1 MRDRTR
7 LNVLI
12 LALCQALYLSASS
25 IQVALSGLVGAML
38 APDRLL
44 ATLPFSLIT
53 VMVASTTIPAS
64 FLMARL
70 GRRAGFVLGAL
81 LGGSGGAISTIAIF
95 HQSFAGFCVGNAL
108 MGCFQAVAQYYR
120 FAAADAAEPAFKSR
134 AISWV
139 MAGGVAAALLGP
151 GIAGFSKD
159 LFAPVTFAGSY
170 LAIVVLSGLSI
181 LLLSRL
187 AIPRPAAAAGQGG
200 RKLAVIA
207 RQPAFIAAVANNVI
221 GYASMVF
228 VMSATPLAA
237 VACGHSSDDAIGII
251 RMHLIGMFAPSFFT
265 GSLIARFGVTRILL
279 AGAAMLLASALSAL
293 SGLALYNFWAALALL
308 GVGWNFLYVG
318 GTTLLTAAYRPEERT
333 KTQAANEF
341 ITFGV
346 VACASFASGGVMA
359 RLGWAA
365 ISYAT
370 IAPLLVAAAATL
382 WYAAVSRRP
391 LPAPATLPRSSS

>member
-1 MRDRTR
+1 MRERTR
-7 LNVLI
+7 LNVVI

-38 APDRLL
+38 APDKLL

-53 VMVASTTIPAS
+53 VMTASTTIPAS
-64 FLMARL
+64 FVMARL

-81 LGGSGGAISTIAIF
+81 LGGTGGAISTFAIF
-95 HQSFAGFCVGNAL
+95 HQSFIAFCVGNAL

-134 AISWV
+134 AVSWV

-159 LFAPVTFAGSY
+159 LFAPITFAGSY
-170 LAIVVLSGLSI
+170 LAIVVLAALSI

-187 AIPRPAAAAGQGG
+187 SIPRPAAPAPGQGG

-207 RQPAFIAAVANNVI
+207 RQPAFIAAVANGVL
-221 GYASMVF
+221 GYATMVF

-251 RMHLIGMFAPSFFT
+251 RMHLLGMFAPSFVT

-279 AGAAMLLASALSAL
+279 AGAGMLLASAVAAL

-318 GTTLLTAAYRPEERT
+318 GTTLLTSAYRPEERA

-341 ITFGV
+341 LTFGV
-346 VACASFASGGVMA
+346 VAVASFASGGVMA
-359 RLGWAA
+359 RIGWSA
-365 ISYAT
+365 INYAT
-370 IAPLLVAAAATL
+370 FPLLLIAAATTL
-382 WYAAVSRRP
+382 WYATVSRRW
-391 LPAPATLPRSSS
+391 

>member
-1 MRDRTR
+1 MRERTR
-7 LNVLI
+7 LNVVI

-38 APDRLL
+38 APDKLL

-53 VMVASTTIPAS
+53 VMTASTTIPAS
-64 FLMARL
+64 FVMARL

-81 LGGSGGAISTIAIF
+81 IGGTGGAISSI
-95 HQSFAGFCVGNAL
+95 GNAL
-108 MGCFQAVAQYYR
+108 MGCFQAVA
-120 FAAADAAEPAFKSR
+120 AESLLTTADAAEPAFKSR
-134 AISWV
+134 AVSWV

-159 LFAPVTFAGSY
+159 LFAPITFAGSY
-170 LAIVVLSGLSI
+170 LAIVVLAALSI

-187 AIPRPAAAAGQGG
+187 SIPRPAAPAPGQGG

-207 RQPAFIAAVANNVI
+207 RQPAFIAAVANGVL
-221 GYASMVF
+221 GYATMVF

-251 RMHLIGMFAPSFFT
+251 RMHLIGMFAPSFVT

-279 AGAAMLLASALSAL
+279 AGAGMLLASAVAAL

-318 GTTLLTAAYRPEERT
+318 GTTLLTAAYRPEERA

-341 ITFGV
+341 LTFGV
-346 VACASFASGGVMA
+346 VAVASFASGGVMA
-359 RLGWAA
+359 RIGWNA
-365 ISYAT
+365 INYAT
-370 IAPLLVAAAATL
+370 FPLLLIAAATTL
-382 WYAAVSRRP
+382 WYATVSRRW
-391 LPAPATLPRSSS
+391 

>member
-1 MRDRTR
+1 MRERTR
-7 LNVLI
+7 LNVVI

-38 APDRLL
+38 APDKLL

-53 VMVASTTIPAS
+53 VMTASTTIPAS
-64 FLMARL
+64 FVMARL

-81 LGGSGGAISTIAIF
+81 IGGTGGAISSIAIF
-95 HQSFAGFCVGNAL
+95 RQSFIAFCIGNAL

-134 AISWV
+134 AVSWV

-159 LFAPVTFAGSY
+159 LFAPITFAGSY
-170 LAIVVLSGLSI
+170 LAIVVLAALSI

-187 AIPRPAAAAGQGG
+187 SIPVPAAAAAAGQGG

-207 RQPAFIAAVANNVI
+207 RQPAFIAAVANGVL
-221 GYASMVF
+221 GYATMVF

-251 RMHLIGMFAPSFFT
+251 RMHLLGMFAPSFVT
-265 GSLIARFGVTRILL
+265 GSLIARFGVTRVLL
-279 AGAAMLLASALSAL
+279 AGAGMLLASALAAL
-293 SGLALYNFWAALALL
+293 SGIALYNFWAALALL

-318 GTTLLTAAYRPEERT
+318 GTTLLTAAYRPEERA

-341 ITFGV
+341 LTFGV
-346 VACASFASGGVMA
+346 VAMASFASGGVMA
-359 RLGWAA
+359 RIGWNA
-365 ISYAT
+365 INYAT
-370 IAPLLVAAAATL
+370 FPLLLIAAATTV
-382 WYAAVSRRP
+382 WYATVSRRW
-391 LPAPATLPRSSS
+391 

>member
-1 MRDRTR
+1 MRERTR
-7 LNVLI
+7 LNVVI

-38 APDRLL
+38 APDKLL

-53 VMVASTTIPAS
+53 VMTASATIPAS
-64 FLMARL
+64 FVMARL

-81 LGGSGGAISTIAIF
+81 IGGTGGAISSIAIF
-95 HQSFAGFCVGNAL
+95 RQSFIAFCIGNAL

-134 AISWV
+134 AVSWV

-159 LFAPVTFAGSY
+159 LFAPITFAGSY
-170 LAIVVLSGLSI
+170 LAIVVLAALSI

-187 AIPRPAAAAGQGG
+187 SIPRP
-200 RKLAVIA
+200 
-207 RQPAFIAAVANNVI
+207 
-221 GYASMVF
+221 
-228 VMSATPLAA
+228 AA

-251 RMHLIGMFAPSFFT
+251 RMHLLGMFAPSFVT

-279 AGAAMLLASALSAL
+279 AGAGMLLASAVAAL

-318 GTTLLTAAYRPEERT
+318 GTTLLTSAYRPEERA

-341 ITFGV
+341 LTFGV
-346 VACASFASGGVMA
+346 VAMASFASGGVMA
-359 RLGWAA
+359 RIGWNA
-365 ISYAT
+365 INYAT
-370 IAPLLVAAAATL
+370 FPLLLIAAATTL
-382 WYAAVSRRP
+382 WYATVSRRW
-391 LPAPATLPRSSS
+391 

>member
-1 MRDRTR
+1 MGGRTR
-7 LNVLI
+7 LNVVI

-25 IQVALSGLVGAML
+25 VQVALSGLVGAML

-53 VMVASTTIPAS
+53 VMTASATIPAS
-64 FLMARL
+64 FLMARW

-81 LGGSGGAISTIAIF
+81 LGGSGGAISTVAIF
-95 HQSFAGFCVGNAL
+95 QQSFIAFCVGNAL

-134 AISWV
+134 AVSWV

-159 LFAPVTFAGSY
+159 LFAPVAFAGSY
-170 LAIVVLSGLSI
+170 LAIVVLAAASI
-181 LLLSRL
+181 LLLSL
-187 AIPRPAAAAGQGG
+187 LSIPKPAAAAAGQRG
-200 RKLAVIA
+200 RPLAVIA
-207 RQPAFIAAVANNVI
+207 RQPAFITAVANNVL
-221 GYASMVF
+221 GYATMVF
-228 VMSATPLAA
+228 VMAATPLAA
-237 VACGHSSDDAIGII
+237 VACGHSSGDAIGVI
-251 RMHLIGMFAPSFFT
+251 RMHLIGMFAPSFVT

-279 AGAAMLLASALSAL
+279 AGAGMLLASALAAL
-293 SGLALYNFWAALALL
+293 SGIALYNFWVALALL

-318 GTTLLTAAYRPEERT
+318 GTTLLTAAYRAEERA

-341 ITFGV
+341 LTFGV
-346 VACASFASGGVMA
+346 VAMASFASGGVMA

-370 IAPLLVAAAATL
+370 LVPLLVAAAATL
-382 WYAAVSRRP
+382 WYVAVSRRP
-391 LPAPATLPRSSS
+391 AAPATVPSP

>member
-1 MRDRTR
+1 MRERTR
-7 LNVLI
+7 LNVVI

-38 APDRLL
+38 APDKLL

-53 VMVASTTIPAS
+53 VMTASTTIPAS
-64 FLMARL
+64 FVMARL

-81 LGGSGGAISTIAIF
+81 IGGTGGAISSIAIF
-95 HQSFAGFCVGNAL
+95 RQSFIAFCIGNAL

-134 AISWV
+134 AVSWV

-159 LFAPVTFAGSY
+159 LFAPITFAGSY
-170 LAIVVLSGLSI
+170 LAIVVLAALSI

-187 AIPRPAAAAGQGG
+187 SIPRPAAPAAGQGG

-207 RQPAFIAAVANNVI
+207 RQPAFIAAVANGVL
-221 GYASMVF
+221 GYATMVF

-251 RMHLIGMFAPSFFT
+251 RMHLLGMFAPSFVT

-279 AGAAMLLASALSAL
+279 AGAGMLLASAVAAL

-318 GTTLLTAAYRPEERT
+318 GTTLLTSAYRPEERA

-341 ITFGV
+341 LTFGV
-346 VACASFASGGVMA
+346 VAVASFASGGVMA
-359 RLGWAA
+359 RIGWNA
-365 ISYAT
+365 INYAT
-370 IAPLLVAAAATL
+370 FPLLLIAAATTL
-382 WYAAVSRRP
+382 WYATVSRRW
-391 LPAPATLPRSSS
+391 

>member
-1 MRDRTR
+1 MRERTR

-25 IQVALSGLVGAML
+25 IQVALSGLGGAMP
-38 APDRLL
+38 AADKLL
-44 ATLPFSLIT
+44 AALPFSLIT
-53 VMVASTTIPAS
+53 VMAASTTIPAS

-81 LGGSGGAISTIAIF
+81 LGGRGGAISTTAIF
-95 HQSFAGFCVGNAL
+95 PRSFIAFCVGNAL

-120 FAAADAAEPAFKSR
+120 FAAADAAAPAFKSR
-134 AISWV
+134 AVSWV

-159 LFAPVTFAGSY
+159 LFAPITFAGSY
-170 LAIVVLSGLSI
+170 LAILVLAALSI
-181 LLLSRL
+181 PPLSRL
-187 AIPRPAAAAGQGG
+187 SIPPPAAPPPGQGG

-207 RQPAFIAAVANNVI
+207 RQPAFIAALANGVL
-221 GYASMVF
+221 GYATMVF

-251 RMHLIGMFAPSFFT
+251 RMHLLGMFAPSFVT
-265 GSLIARFGVTRILL
+265 GSLIAPFGATPVLP
-279 AGAAMLLASALSAL
+279 AGAGMLLASALAAL
-293 SGLALYNFWAALALL
+293 SGIALYNFWAALALL

-318 GTTLLTAAYRPEERT
+318 RTTLLTAAYRPEERA

-341 ITFGV
+341 LTFGV
-346 VACASFASGGVMA
+346 VAMASFASGGVMA
-359 RLGWAA
+359 RIGWNA
-365 ISYAT
+365 INYAT
-370 IAPLLVAAAATL
+370 FPLLLIPAATTA
-382 WYAAVSRRP
+382 WYGTVRP
-391 LPAPATLPRSSS
+391 RCVGGP

>member
-1 MRDRTR
+1 MRERTR
-7 LNVLI
+7 LNVVI

-38 APDRLL
+38 APDKLL

-53 VMVASTTIPAS
+53 VMTASTTIPAS
-64 FLMARL
+64 FVMARL

-81 LGGSGGAISTIAIF
+81 IGGTGGAISSIAIF
-95 HQSFAGFCVGNAL
+95 RQSFIAFCIGNAL

-134 AISWV
+134 AVSWV

-159 LFAPVTFAGSY
+159 LFAPITFAGSY
-170 LAIVVLSGLSI
+170 LAIVVLAALSI

-187 AIPRPAAAAGQGG
+187 SIPVPAAAAAAGQGG

-207 RQPAFIAAVANNVI
+207 RQPAFIAAVANGVL
-221 GYASMVF
+221 GYATMVF

-251 RMHLIGMFAPSFFT
+251 RMHLLGMFAPSFVT

-279 AGAAMLLASALSAL
+279 AGAGMLLASAVAAL

-318 GTTLLTAAYRPEERT
+318 GTTLLTAAYRPEERA

-341 ITFGV
+341 LTFGV
-346 VACASFASGGVMA
+346 VAVASFASGGVMA
-359 RLGWAA
+359 RIGWNA
-365 ISYAT
+365 INYAT
-370 IAPLLVAAAATL
+370 FPLLLIAAATTL
-382 WYAAVSRRP
+382 WYATVSRRW
-391 LPAPATLPRSSS
+391 